1 MRLGDAGFGPF
12 EAVDPS
18 MVYSTGDVTTLTGVS
33 RRQLQWWDE
42 SQVVSPVQYMR
53 RRLYSQ
59 SQVIEV
65 SLIANLR
72 RKGLSLQKAR
82 GILNAYREF
91 LNASRT
97 RGLSARGP
105 DLYLITDGRKA
116 VFEQSQQEIARIIL
130 DSKKPVIGLCISDL
144 TREIDWLSVDEPA

>member
-1 MRLGDAGFGPF
+1 
-12 EAVDPS
+12 
-18 MVYSTGDVTTLTGVS
+18 MVYSTGDVTALTGVS
-33 RRQLQWWDE
+33 RRKLQWWDE
-42 SQVVSPVQYMR
+42 SRVVSPVQYMR

-82 GILNAYREF
+82 RILDAYREF
-91 LNASRT
+91 LNESRT
-97 RGLSARGP
+97 GGLSAHGP
-105 DLYLITDGRKA
+105 DLYLITDGSKA
-116 VFEQSQQEIARIIL
+116 VFEQSQQEITRIIL
-130 DSKKPVIGLCISDL
+130 DSKKPVIGLSISDL